1 MLKWVT
7 FVQKYLAVKMPRYV
21 WLLLLSGLHTS
32 SKSLWMRGFWVCSF
46 PTHTETE
53 TETESPACILGQW
66 LWTNSLET
74 FVLFFLL
81 FCFLTLGFLQ
91 FCWSWVQI
99 LLQLLRHALDTIIW
113 WVVNTTDSIW
123 CLSYAQSFLW
133 TSYVVVLWHFL
144 LGKDLVNDFFSRLSS
159 LDAVC
164 AWFSGRGLGLGFMHA
179 LV

>member
-1 MLKWVT
+1 
-7 FVQKYLAVKMPRYV
+7 
-21 WLLLLSGLHTS
+21 LSLFLPH
-32 SKSLWMRGFWVCSF
+32 
-46 PTHTETE
+46 THTETE

-74 FVLFFLL
+74 VVLFFLL